1 MTMEANEVQ
10 IAALE
15 TALMDEVRK
24 LAEDA
29 ACGYLD
35 GNTDE
40 ATYRRV
46 LKGIEDGDRAVFDS
60 LPWLDWYRDDGLPE
74 WGELFHDVAAS
85 IVGDYPDD
93 DALMATLE
101 DKYGEI
107 IGVCYADE
115 VLFDKIEAICRYHL
129 GEE

>member
-1 MTMEANEVQ
+1 MEANEVQ

-15 TALMDEVRK
+15 TALRDEVRK

-46 LKGIEDGDRAVFDS
+46 LKGIAPLLQYGDRTEGCS
-60 LPWLDWYRDDGLPE
+60 DWQYRGS
-74 WGELFHDVAAS
+74 A
-85 IVGDYPDD
+85 
-93 DALMATLE
+93 
-101 DKYGEI
+101 
-107 IGVCYADE
+107 
-115 VLFDKIEAICRYHL
+115 
-129 GEE
+129 